1 MRPRRGS
8 VRPCDRM
15 SVCPYVRM
23 SVRYHWGKTAENDD
37 FSLRDAS
44 YYPPRL
50 VFFLPLFFSL
60 LLPPLPFLLFSP
72 LFILNWSSSLYFSIY
87 YLLNLQSPI
96 SSYHFHIH
104 SLPLFHS
111 ILFLSTS
118 TPPPP
123 TDSLSFL
130 SMEQHDRFV
139 IWNLYPESQGGQVF
153 LTIYLRCIN
162 SGIFSTTP
170 Q

>member
-1 MRPRRGS
+1 MRPRISIRGS

-104 SLPLFHS
+104 ALPLFHS

-118 TPPPP
+118 TPPSPHRF
-123 TDSLSFL
+123 SFI
-130 SMEQHDRFV
+130 SFHGTAWPFCYMKFV
-139 IWNLYPESQGGQVF
+139 SWITGGASFPYNLLKMHQQRYF
-153 LTIYLRCIN
+153 
-162 SGIFSTTP
+162 
-170 Q
+170 